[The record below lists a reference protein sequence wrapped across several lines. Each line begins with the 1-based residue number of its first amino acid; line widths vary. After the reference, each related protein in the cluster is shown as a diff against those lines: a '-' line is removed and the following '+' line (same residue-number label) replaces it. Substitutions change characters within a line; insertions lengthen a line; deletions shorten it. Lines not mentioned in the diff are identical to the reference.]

1 MRPSLTAGAQWS
13 CASVSTVTE
22 AGERWSPTSLPC
34 AHNRWCYR
42 LRQLDGAWGE
52 KEKGLQI
59 GLKMF
64 RVNCERE
71 LKEVGLKWWLAA

>member
-1 MRPSLTAGAQWS
+1 MGRA
-13 CASVSTVTE
+13 
-22 AGERWSPTSLPC
+22 
-34 AHNRWCYR
+34 
-42 LRQLDGAWGE
+42 GE

-71 LKEVGLKWWLAA
+71 LKEVGLNQTLVVAGCLEMDLSTCARCDTVIPIA